1 MSHAKREGWSLPEFL
16 DWERGQ
22 DRRYELVDG
31 EALLMAGGTQAH
43 ALIAANLVAVLRP
56 FLRGTPCRPSGSDLR
71 IPIPSTG
78 NLRYPDVTIDC
89 GRFDPASHDAS
100 DPRIVFEVLSQS
112 TGWYDQT
119 RKLRDYEAVSSIHQY
134 ICVSQSEARVSIWLR
149 DGEHRF
155 KAQDDVLDGA
165 IALALGEAMPM
176 IWLRQI
182 YEGLP
187 FMAPPSEVEG
197 V

>member
-1 MSHAKREGWSLPEFL
+1 MRQARHTGWSLSEFL

-22 DRRYELVDG
+22 DARYELVAG

-43 ALIAANLVAVLRP
+43 ALVAANLVSLLRP
-56 FLRGTPCRPSGSDLR
+56 LLRGTPCRPSGSDLR
-71 IPIPSTG
+71 IPIPVTG
-78 NLRYPDVTIDC
+78 NVRYPDVTIDC

-119 RKLRDYEAVSSIHQY
+119 RKLRDYESVLSIRQY
-134 ICVSQSEARVSIWLR
+134 ICVSQSETRVSIWLR
-149 DGEHRF
+149 DGDQRF
-155 KAQDDVLDGA
+155 KAEDDIVEGTVH
-165 IALALGEAMPM
+165 LALGEAMPM
-176 IWLRQI
+176 IWLKDI

-187 FMAPPSEVEG
+187 FIDPAA
-197 V
+197 